1 MKRLFPFFLAVFL
14 PVLALSA
21 QTRPEKDRLYTLSP
35 SSDPAKSVGML
46 PGGQVAAL
54 VDCNGLDKLQLWT
67 VEDLSGSFRIS
78 NPFENKALNARP
90 DGKAGIAETDG
101 CLQVPV
107 RRENPIISV
116 GDAAARQVT
125 VVAFVLETAEE
136 LRTVEME
143 TEIVPLELLAQPIAN
158 LRLGEPEV
166 HLLVVGKR
174 PWVISCEQVER
185 YLLAQRDLDSSVRR
199 GERPIERVCFDGHV
213 LCV

>member
-90 DGKAGIAETDG
+90 DGKAGIAETNGSDETQLWLLLPSGEGYRLVPANFPELVLTLMPDG
-101 CLQVPV
+101 TLALAS
-107 RRENPIISV
+107 RDGGENAPGTLFIFTESSMQLS
-116 GDAAARQVT
+116 DDE
-125 VVAFVLETAEE
+125 VVASSGTRVYWEDETVFQE
-136 LRTVEME
+136 
-143 TEIVPLELLAQPIAN
+143 N
-158 LRLGEPEV
+158 
-166 HLLVVGKR
+166 
-174 PWVISCEQVER
+174 
-185 YLLAQRDLDSSVRR
+185 
-199 GERPIERVCFDGHV
+199 
-213 LCV
+213 